1 MASSRLSL
9 RNTEGGTDEKRGDHA
24 LEVGGCSDR
33 FPGVTIHQSRD
44 SLLFADGKFVKASL
58 IQNLDESPE
67 GCLTLSNTEGRIN
80 MSRGVSGPKVGGCSD
95 RFPDLTI
102 HQSRDSS
109 FFPDGKS
116 TTPFIYTLDDSPKAC
131 LTLNN
136 TKGGIVDGLKV
147 GVCSDRFPDLNTCQS
162 RDSSLFAEGKI
173 VRESFIDTMDDSPKG
188 SEGKGAGI
196 RGLFNRACK
205 AVARPF
211 LSCRRNKVKAI
222 VPPLKPDK
230 SSSGL
235 SVQYASRPQDSLDS
249 GSYWVG
255 DTSDACPAQAK
266 SSAKVWS
273 MADQTSYTGSF
284 LEETHVLDTSDIA
297 SASLDDSADH
307 RKGVQGLMNAQ
318 SGSIETLS
326 LDAHSGVKA
335 SSTAVKSRSLSADSW
350 SSELTDESSVLTHLD
365 FEYGMNMAE
374 ICPEEQCA
382 KEKAGKWG
390 FLKRTWKAIERTF
403 LSCCCTK
410 VEPFMPPSDT
420 SPSYK
425 ECVDDD
431 VEINYN
437 VGDVLGEGFFGS
449 VSEATR
455 ISDGKEVAIKFMH
468 KHDGDRTLVIPGYP
482 EPLITEVALMIKMSE
497 PPLSP
502 NVIQMFEYFEDEYK
516 IAIVMEYPKPCIAL
530 DDYIADNEMLC
541 EEMARKLMR
550 QAVKAVIDCIDHG
563 VVHTDIH
570 PGNFLINTDTL
581 DLKLIDF
588 GCGQLFTS
596 DVYDSNQYVG
606 NPVYCPP
613 EVTEMNRF
621 HAISANVWSLG
632 LLLYEMVKGCLS
644 DSMSGEFLFVNPD
657 LSDLSDL
664 SEACQDI
671 IIWCLAVYPDDR
683 PTLHQILQHSWFDE

>member
-173 VRESFIDTMDDSPKG
+173 VRESFIDTMDDSPKVG

-664 SEACQDI
+664 SEGLDLKVLDTTQD
-671 IIWCLAVYPDDR
+671 
-683 PTLHQILQHSWFDE
+683 

>member
-24 LEVGGCSDR
+24 LEVGDCSDR
-33 FPGVTIHQSRD
+33 FPGLTIHQSRD

-80 MSRGVSGPKVGGCSD
+80 MSRGVSRPKVGGCSD

-116 TTPFIYTLDDSPKAC
+116 KTPFIYTLDDSPKAC

-173 VRESFIDTMDDSPKG
+173 VRESFIDTVDDSPKG

-211 LSCRRNKVKAI
+211 LSCRSNKVKPI

-335 SSTAVKSRSLSADSW
+335 SSRAVKRRSLSADSR
-350 SSELTDESSVLTHLD
+350 SSEMTDESSEATNLD

-403 LSCCCTK
+403 LSCCSTK
-410 VEPFMPPSDT
+410 VEPFVPPSDT
-420 SPSYK
+420 SPFYQESL
-425 ECVDDD
+425 EDH
-431 VEINYN
+431 VETYYN
-437 VGDVLGEGFFGS
+437 LGNILGQGTFGS
-449 VSEATR
+449 VYEATR
-455 ISDGKEVAIKFMH
+455 ISDGKEVAIKFIR
-468 KHDGDRTLVIPGYP
+468 KCVGDRTLAIPGYP
-482 EPLITEVALMIKMSE
+482 DPLITEVALLVKMSE

-502 NVIQMFEYFEDEYK
+502 NVIQMFESFEDDEK
-516 IAIVMEYPKPCIAL
+516 IAIVMEYPQPCITL
-530 DDYIADNEMLC
+530 KDGITDREMLC
-541 EEMARKLMR
+541 EEVARILMG
-550 QAVKAVIDCIDHG
+550 QAVQAVIDCIDHD

-570 PGNFLINTDTL
+570 PGNILINTDTL

-588 GCGQLFTS
+588 SCGQLFTS
-596 DVYDSNQYVG
+596 DVYDISQYVG
-606 NPVYCPP
+606 NQEYCPP
-613 EVTEMNRF
+613 EVTERKKF

-632 LLLYEMVKGCLS
+632 LLLFEMVNGCLPDPES
-644 DSMSGEFLFVNPD
+644 EEVLFVNP
-657 LSDLSDL
+657 DL

-671 IIWCLAVYPDDR
+671 IRWCLAHDPDDR